1 MRMRRATHAVVVTTA
16 AFVACCT
23 LALPAH
29 ASGKTSDA
37 VAAKPAPGSSMSP
50 GGWFLLDGEPGA
62 TFTQAV
68 RIKNTNTHA
77 VSAHIEAVDATT
89 SDHTGV
95 QLGRPGGAVASIG
108 RWIVVSTPEITL
120 QPDEERDVSFTV
132 RVPAG
137 TLPGQYLA
145 GVNVYVPLANHS
157 TPPAA
162 PKNGVSLGMDLQFRR
177 AIAVEID
184 IPGTRAPKMVVSG
197 AGPKAS
203 SQGIVLGI
211 HMANKGNAF
220 AHGKGVVRIPDTN
233 TDFSFDMDTFVPG
246 TAIVFPMLWTKSV
259 VPGKHQVEVDID
271 YEGGRRTTWNGVV
284 TIDGS
289 GKGALEAALRNV
301 QAQPSSGGFNWLL
314 LLAAVL
320 LLAFV
325 GGAIVMRRRARQ
337 PGGFKYQSI

>member
-1 MRMRRATHAVVVTTA
+1 MRIRRSTRAVVTMTA

-23 LALPAH
+23 YAVPAQ
-29 ASGKTSDA
+29 AGGKTSDA
-37 VAAKPAPGSSMSP
+37 VAAKPAPGSSISP
-50 GGWFLLDGEPGA
+50 GGWFLLDTEPGA
-62 TFTQAV
+62 TITQSIRV
-68 RIKNTNTHA
+68 KNTNTHT
-77 VSAHIEAVDATT
+77 VSAQVEAVDATT

-95 QLGRPGGAVASIG
+95 QLGRPGGAVASVG

-120 QPDEERDVSFTV
+120 QPDEQRDVSFTV

-137 TLPGQYLA
+137 TGPGQYLA

-162 PKNGVSLGMDLQFRR
+162 PRNGVSLGMDLQFRR
-177 AIAVEID
+177 AIAVEVD
-184 IPGTRAPKMVVSG
+184 IPGARAPKMVVTG
-197 AGPKAS
+197 AAPKAS
-203 SQGIVLGI
+203 SQGIELGI
-211 HMANKGNAF
+211 HMANQGNAF

-284 TIDGS
+284 AIEGS

-301 QAQPSSGGFNWLL
+301 KAQGSSGGFNWLL
-314 LLAAVL
+314 LLAAIL

-325 GGAIVMRRRARQ
+325 GGAIAMRRRARQ
-337 PGGFKYQSI
+337 PAGFKYQSI